1 MFEKPKNRVKRKERN
16 VTTNLPASDGIIADL
31 PPIHPTSSNSS
42 LGFINSGSLGS
53 NSHLL
58 RPRSGMGGPIARP
71 LSIADGGLSL
81 PSPDVGV
88 CSIFQTMPSSMRSK
102 RKVLS
107 PPEQHLEEEF
117 PSAQICTS
125 EESGDPFC
133 PRTLRGQSEGPPEF
147 KRLSATP
154 EAPPRGH
161 YPGRN
166 FNDDSE
172 DEAITEE
179 IFDVASRFQSA
190 PAVLANPALCSVL
203 INYLLCQN
211 RELSPILF
219 YLAAKHYAWVVT
231 TNKSLA
237 TSDRRFLIEIFSTFL
252 HEKSPLPVKVD
263 PLIIQQ
269 MEETILSNSP
279 AMVFDGCCDDV
290 LPQIQFQLEKLNK
303 DIRYGLDIWKP
314 VENFDILIEHTPEEE
329 LGIFEGAITPCL
341 LELERIIAD
350 GSAAAVSVSTATNGK
365 SSGTAIVDLR
375 NPILP
380 SSNCATWVAATAK
393 KTNYSLKKTAL
404 ALKISLVTAYWY
416 FKLSKCT
423 SATDTLST
431 SGSIDESCIVT
442 SPSTPINLQPS
453 RKSYLARSIE
463 NLAAQA
469 TGGRSGA
476 SSLNSHAFTGSL
488 SSSLPFVGTIKWHKM
503 PCFNS
508 KIKTKTPSAAL
519 FGRMKSTTSV
529 KGHNLQE
536 RCFERIAECAVCE
549 ELLWGLAPQGL
560 SCQNCDLCA
569 HQKCKSNIKDNCQ
582 KDNKTKASS
591 SILTANSVCS
601 AGSSGFSSL
610 RLSSSRST
618 IYGSLNFSS
627 VSAAS
632 QQAQQ
637 QQQQSDQASSTV
649 GPSEEKKASL
659 AASTEEI
666 HHCRNHSWGEV
677 FQPPSINPSSGFVS
691 VTEPAPIPEATSPAD
706 LTALSNTGRS
716 NRVNIGYSQ
725 SISYRRSDGLK
736 SPEFALR
743 KPKWRSYSHGGSHGL
758 RKLASSAS
766 DILSSARLEGH
777 IRQVKQPYEGYI
789 SGSENR
795 LSKHATSTLSL
806 LSPSEQEKRGFT
818 SSVAENMQKLCPFDW
833 SEDQDMKEQE
843 SFDAMTELRTHFPN
857 YEVPTKGPRV
867 QDHVRTLVL
876 LEFHQKVRYMVS
888 YLKQFDYLLIRP
900 WPTEHKYLREML
912 CLEHIPLLIGLF
924 QSLVTVIEST
934 VEPQGYGDL
943 ASAVLEWLTVNNG
956 ENLKAWSRHCQ
967 ALSCTNMLD
976 CVKAARREYARKN
989 PRIQPLLETRF
1000 NKFVLIDG
1008 LTQMRVLYFNLP
1020 LIVKNITKDLEKKTT
1035 KYKEEAKVWQEIYV
1049 KLSGLPYTID
1059 TVCMPLVKLINN
1071 GQFYSTVDKKEQ
1083 LTRHQ
1088 AQGGTV
1094 PFSTL
1099 LLEFPRTLFQYYVV
1113 DHAEV
1118 TVDKF
1123 TFTSENKINY
1133 DYLREKTDVLAILL
1147 EDALLLLIKE
1157 GDRFV
1162 MRPFKPTKEQG
1173 MGPDT
1178 PTPSSTGPGVSSFG
1192 SVGGTLS
1199 QLNPGLAA
1207 SNVNLSDRPSGNTLG
1222 NTMKLL
1228 PVFPL
1233 DSVFTSRGENIG
1245 GEYMLNM
1252 IFKKLAVLL
1261 RIFFT
1266 KKDLRERWYHTLKA
1280 LEDRVTSGLYSAHHF
1295 DQGSRAGSCCPSERS
1310 SISEILHSRENSG
1323 ELQESKPPPQPEE
1336 LSEIEE
1342 DDIKASADSAE
1353 TLESCQVAE
1362 SCVESFWSSEE
1373 IPNEEG
1379 QQLAEEC
1386 NRIKQRIMD
1395 LVKSIDNDDT
1405 SYDVQNGKEPL
1416 KDKLFSN
1423 RQRLV
1428 CELILTTKWLDFI
1441 AKRLHGSLNASTFAA
1456 HEKLSHSFSW
1466 EPDSTDSNYAR
1477 AAVSVA
1483 TKAHCRPMSTI
1494 VETDNISLAAVQFSG
1509 LKRPRSKSAFV
1520 GRFGNLKE
1528 DIDKDEDECS
1538 VYQGTMNEDDLDESK
1553 DLRDLQILAS
1563 LLSQAAHRALRSAT
1577 SKSEGEEME
1586 AGCAAGDGLS
1596 LIKQEECALISVEA
1610 QKEDSASLKITGN
1623 TELKSSDLEGIIPS
1637 KEIIAKTMEQE
1648 GDKKD
1653 ENDADAKLT
1662 TSISA
1667 VSVATDIIDLPG
1679 LHNDK
1684 NDSEEQMRK
1693 AAQALCDEI
1702 INGARSFEEEVEAT
1716 ATDLVDSV
1724 LIFAYDRLTG
1734 HHAPSSVT
1742 LSTMDSG
1749 MGSLLEQSTVSNEEQ
1764 GEFVVPSSTPRM
1776 ATKEFST
1783 NSPRENSKQSGKKIE
1798 HLEVHS
1804 HLVDTQL
1811 VNLHTKIS
1819 DGDLKVGNEGK

>member
-1 MFEKPKNRVKRKERN
+1 MFEKHKNRVKRKERN
-16 VTTNLPASDGIIADL
+16 VTATLSTPDGIIADL
-31 PPIHPTSSNSS
+31 PPVHPTSSIPS
-42 LGFINSGSLGS
+42 LGSINSGSLGS

-58 RPRSGMGGPIARP
+58 RPRSGTGGPLARP

-81 PSPDVGV
+81 PTPDISVG
-88 CSIFQTMPSSMRSK
+88 SIFQTMPSSMRSK

-107 PPEQHLEEEF
+107 PPEQHMEEDF
-117 PSAQICTS
+117 LSALPTNICAPG
-125 EESGDPFC
+125 ESGVAFH
-133 PRTLRGQSEGPPEF
+133 PRNLRGQSEGPPEF
-147 KRLSATP
+147 KRINAAP

-190 PAVLANPALCSVL
+190 PAVLASPALCSVL
-203 INYLLCQN
+203 INYLLRQN

-219 YLAAKHYAWVVT
+219 YLVAKHYSWIIT

-237 TSDRRFLIEIFSTFL
+237 TNDRRFLIEIFSTFL

-269 MEETILSNSP
+269 MEETISSNSS
-279 AMVFDGCCDDV
+279 ATVFDRCCDYV
-290 LPQIQFQLEKLNK
+290 LPQIQSQLERLNK
-303 DIRYGLDIWKP
+303 DIRYGLDIWRP
-314 VENFDILIEHTPEEE
+314 ADNFDILMEHTPEEE
-329 LGIFEGAITPCL
+329 LGIFEGAIAPCL
-341 LELERIIAD
+341 LELDRIIAD
-350 GSAAAVSVSTATNGK
+350 GSAAAVSISAVTNGRAT
-365 SSGTAIVDLR
+365 GTPIADLR
-375 NPILP
+375 SPLTP

-393 KTNYSLKKTAL
+393 RTNYSLKKTAL

-423 SATDTLST
+423 SGTDILST
-431 SGSIDESCIVT
+431 SGSIDESGSVT
-442 SPSTPINLQPS
+442 SPTTPISLHSS

-469 TGGRSGA
+469 TGGRAGA
-476 SSLNSHAFTGSL
+476 SNLNSHALSGSL
-488 SSSLPFVGTIKWHKM
+488 SSGLPLVGTIKWQKL

-508 KIKTKTPSAAL
+508 KIKSKTPSAAI
-519 FGRMKSTTSV
+519 FGRMKSTNSI

-549 ELLWGLAPQGL
+549 ELLWGLAPQGF
-560 SCQNCDLCA
+560 SCQNCDLCV
-569 HQKCKSNIKDNCQ
+569 HQKCKSSIKDNCP
-582 KDNKTKASS
+582 KDNKMRASS
-591 SILTANSVCS
+591 NNITGNSVS
-601 AGSSGFSSL
+601 PVGSSGFSSL
-610 RLSSSRST
+610 RLNSARST

-627 VSAAS
+627 PSAS
-632 QQAQQ
+632 WQQSQ
-637 QQQQSDQASSTV
+637 QQQQSDQTSTMG
-649 GPSEEKKASL
+649 GPCEEEKSLL
-659 AASTEEI
+659 AASTEDI

-677 FQPPSINPSSGFVS
+677 FQPSSALPSSGFVS
-691 VTEPAPIPEATSPAD
+691 VNEPSPIPKASSPAD
-706 LTALSNTGRS
+706 LTAPVNAGRS

-736 SPEFALR
+736 SPE
-743 KPKWRSYSHGGSHGL
+743 
-758 RKLASSAS
+758 
-766 DILSSARLEGH
+766 SARYV
-777 IRQVKQPYEGYI
+777 RQVKQPYENYF
-789 SGSENR
+789 SGSESR

-806 LSPSEQEKRGFT
+806 LSPSEQEKRSFT
-818 SSVAENMQKLCPFDW
+818 SSVAENMQKLCPDDW
-833 SEDQDMKEQE
+833 SDDPEMKEQE
-843 SFDAMTELRTHFPN
+843 SFDATTELQTHFPN

-900 WPTEHKYLREML
+900 WPIEHQYLAKML
-912 CLEHIPLLIGLF
+912 CLDHIPVLIELF
-924 QSLVTVIEST
+924 RSLVTVIEST

-943 ASAVLEWLTVNNG
+943 ANAVLEWLTVNNG

-1020 LIVKNITKDLEKKTT
+1020 LIVKNIMKDLEKKTT
-1035 KYKEEAKVWQEIYV
+1035 KYKDEAKVWQEIYV
-1049 KLSGLPYTID
+1049 KLSGLPYSID

-1123 TFTSENKINY
+1123 TFTSETKINY

-1162 MRPFKPTKEQG
+1162 MRPFKPSKEQG
-1173 MGPDT
+1173 MGPET
-1178 PTPSSTGPGVSSFG
+1178 PTPSSAVPTASGFSSA
-1192 SVGGTLS
+1192 SGTVS
-1199 QLNPGLAA
+1199 QLTTVGTA
-1207 SNVNLSDRPSGNTLG
+1207 SSVNLSDRPSGNTLG

-1280 LEDRVTSGLYSAHHF
+1280 LEDRVTSSLYNAHTF
-1295 DQGSRAGSCCPSERS
+1295 DRGSRAGSCCPSERS
-1310 SISEILHSRENSG
+1310 SASEVLHSRENSG
-1323 ELQESKPPPQPEE
+1323 DLQESKPPLQPEE
-1336 LSEIEE
+1336 TSETEVGDKKI
-1342 DDIKASADSAE
+1342 SAESAE

-1362 SCVESFWSSEE
+1362 DWAESPRSSEE
-1373 IPNEEG
+1373 VPNDEIK
-1379 QQLAEEC
+1379 QLAEEC
-1386 NRIKQRIMD
+1386 NKINQRIMD
-1395 LVKSIDNDDT
+1395 LVKSIDSDDT
-1405 SYDVQNGKEPL
+1405 GYAVRTRKEPL
-1416 KDKLFSN
+1416 KDELLSD

-1428 CELILTTKWLDFI
+1428 LELILTTRWLDFV
-1441 AKRLHGSLNASTFAA
+1441 AERLLGGLNASSPAP
-1456 HEKLSHSFSW
+1456 HKRLSNSFSW
-1466 EPDSTDSNYAR
+1466 EADSTDGKCPS
-1477 AAVSVA
+1477 AAVSFRAQVSDN
-1483 TKAHCRPMSTI
+1483 AHCRPVSSIFESKNT
-1494 VETDNISLAAVQFSG
+1494 SHVQVQSNG
-1509 LKRPRSKSAFV
+1509 SKRPRSESAFV
-1520 GRFGNLKE
+1520 DRFGNLQE
-1528 DIDKDEDECS
+1528 DVEEEEDEDDDEKEEEEESSFCQS
-1538 VYQGTMNEDDLDESK
+1538 TANDEDVEKSRK
-1553 DLRDLQILAS
+1553 LRDLQKLAS
-1563 LLSQAAHRALRSAT
+1563 MLSRAAHNALLSAT
-1577 SKSEGEEME
+1577 SKSEGDAVGTER
-1586 AGCAAGDGLS
+1586 S
-1596 LIKQEECALISVEA
+1596 VIKQAECEPLSAVA
-1610 QKEDSASLKITGN
+1610 QKENSVSFKTSGCIESKSYAPDVTHPPKAIAAITKEQDVGN
-1623 TELKSSDLEGIIPS
+1623 KG
-1637 KEIIAKTMEQE
+1637 K
-1648 GDKKD
+1648 
-1653 ENDADAKLT
+1653 NDADIKTAS
-1662 TSISA
+1662 SISA
-1667 VSVATDIIDLPG
+1667 VSEAADMYYLRGLEDDGCDEELRVVAR
-1679 LHNDK
+1679 
-1684 NDSEEQMRK
+1684 E
-1693 AAQALCDEI
+1693 LCDEI
-1702 INGARSFEEEVEAT
+1702 INSALFHAMTSKPLLKSFEEEIEAV
-1716 ATDLVDSV
+1716 AADLVENV
-1724 LIFAYDRLTG
+1724 LACAYDRLSWPTD
-1734 HHAPSSVT
+1734 PSSVA

-1749 MGSLLEQSTVSNEEQ
+1749 MGSLLEQSTLSDGVQDKLAADNS
-1764 GEFVVPSSTPRM
+1764 VPRM
-1776 ATKEFST
+1776 A
-1783 NSPRENSKQSGKKIE
+1783 PQ
-1798 HLEVHS
+1798 
-1804 HLVDTQL
+1804 
-1811 VNLHTKIS
+1811 NLTA
-1819 DGDLKVGNEGK
+1819 NPNPTEQ